1 MIYFIYGDQPSL
13 IKHKIKKITKEA
25 LEVKDEM
32 NFASFD
38 ANNVLVQDIVD
49 EANYVPLGY
58 DNKVVVMENAYF
70 LLKNKTKNK
79 IESDQDYNVLIDYIN
94 NPSDSTEFII
104 TVIGKELDEKSEIVA
119 LLKEKAKVSEANLP
133 DKDNWRKYVKDY
145 VNISLK
151 ATIEPDAVNE
161 LALRCEGDMM
171 LMQNN
176 AKKLALYTN
185 HIRYE
190 DVLLLVTPR
199 LEEDAFQLY
208 NYLISGRKENALN
221 LYKDLRV
228 ANVEPVSLIT
238 MLSNQFRL
246 LNEIMFLS
254 RKKLSDDDIGKI
266 LNIKPVRAKII
277 RKQVSLISEKQVHKI
292 LKDLYNLDLNIK
304 SGLVDRFY
312 AFELF
317 LINFQVN

>member
-13 IKHKIKKITKEA
+13 IKHKIKKITKES
-25 LEVKDEM
+25 LEIKDDM
-32 NFASFD
+32 SFVSFD
-38 ANNVLVQDIVD
+38 ASDTLVQDIIE
-49 EANYVPLGY
+49 EANYLPLGY
-58 DNKVVVMENAYF
+58 DKKIVVMENTYF
-70 LLKNKTKNK
+70 LLKSKPKNK
-79 IESDQDYNVLIDYIN
+79 IEADQDYNAFIDYLN
-94 NPSDSTEFII
+94 NPSDFTDLIV
-104 TVIGKELDEKSEIVA
+104 TVIGRELDDKDEIVN
-119 LLKEKAKVSEANLP
+119 LLKSNAKIFEANLP

-151 ATIEPDAVNE
+151 VEIDSDAVNE

-199 LEEDAFQLY
+199 LEEDTFQLY
-208 NYLISGRKENALN
+208 NYLIGGRKENALN

-228 ANVEPVSLIT
+228 ANVEPVNLIS
-238 MLSNQFRL
+238 MLGNQFRL
-246 LNEIMFLS
+246 LNEIMYLS
-254 RKKLSDDDIGKI
+254 RKKMNDDEIGKV
-266 LNIKPVRAKII
+266 LNIKPIRAKII
-277 RKQVSLISEKQVHKI
+277 RRQVSLVSEKQLHKI
-292 LKDLYNLDLNIK
+292 LKDLYQLDLNIK
-304 SGLVDRFY
+304 SGLVDRSY

>member
-13 IKHKIKKITKEA
+13 IKHKIKKITKES
-25 LEVKDEM
+25 LEIKDDM
-32 NFASFD
+32 SFVSFD
-38 ANNVLVQDIVD
+38 ASDTLVQDIIE
-49 EANYVPLGY
+49 EANYLPLGY
-58 DNKVVVMENAYF
+58 DKKIVVMENTYF
-70 LLKNKTKNK
+70 LLKSKPKNK
-79 IESDQDYNVLIDYIN
+79 IEADQDYNAFIDYLN
-94 NPSDSTEFII
+94 NPSDFTDLIV
-104 TVIGKELDEKSEIVA
+104 TVIGRELDDKDEIVN
-119 LLKEKAKVSEANLP
+119 LLKSNAKIFEANLP

-151 ATIEPDAVNE
+151 VEIDSDAVNE

-199 LEEDAFQLY
+199 LEEDTFQLY
-208 NYLISGRKENALN
+208 NYLIGGRKENALN

-228 ANVEPVSLIT
+228 ANVEPVNLIS
-238 MLSNQFRL
+238 MLGNQFRL
-246 LNEIMFLS
+246 LNEIMYLS
-254 RKKLSDDDIGKI
+254 RKKMNDDEIGKV
-266 LNIKPVRAKII
+266 LNIKPIRAKII
-277 RKQVSLISEKQVHKI
+277 RRQVSLVSEKQLHKI
-292 LKDLYNLDLNIK
+292 LKDLYQLDLNIK

>member
-13 IKHKIKKITKEA
+13 IKHKIKKITKES
-25 LEVKDEM
+25 LEIKDDM
-32 NFASFD
+32 SFVSFD
-38 ANNVLVQDIVD
+38 ASDTLVQDIIE
-49 EANYVPLGY
+49 EANYLPLGY
-58 DNKVVVMENAYF
+58 DKKIVVMENTYF
-70 LLKNKTKNK
+70 LLKSKPKNK
-79 IESDQDYNVLIDYIN
+79 IEADQDYNAFIDYLN
-94 NPSDSTEFII
+94 NPSDFTDLIV
-104 TVIGKELDEKSEIVA
+104 TVIGRELDDKDEIVN
-119 LLKEKAKVSEANLP
+119 LLKANAKIFEANLP

-151 ATIEPDAVNE
+151 TEIDSDAVNE

-199 LEEDAFQLY
+199 LEEDTFQLY
-208 NYLISGRKENALN
+208 NYLIGGRKENALN

-228 ANVEPVSLIT
+228 ANVEPVNLIS
-238 MLSNQFRL
+238 MLGNQFRL
-246 LNEIMFLS
+246 LNEIMYLS
-254 RKKLSDDDIGKI
+254 RKKMNDDEIGKV
-266 LNIKPVRAKII
+266 LNIKPIRAKII
-277 RKQVSLISEKQVHKI
+277 RRQVSLVSEKQLHKI
-292 LKDLYNLDLNIK
+292 LKDLYQLDLNIK